1 MKFSDHFI
9 DQRVIIRAGGAPQT
23 QPIVVAA
30 RNATPRDR
38 SWLTFSG
45 QVWHGGAVSTEHRVA
60 ETTTFSTSRPS
71 NRRRL
76 RRQLVRNVHFHMV
89 GNSQS
94 PSIVTEV
101 LKHSLSQSDQ
111 RLNELRVLDL
121 GAGNGI
127 VGEELKALRGIEWVK
142 TVA

>member
-1 MKFSDHFI
+1 MSEWVFPTRSGTPYDRNNVRRRGFLRALRASRLGGYFTVTDRREVKFSDHFI

-89 GNSQS
+89 GNIH
-94 PSIVTEV
+94 PP
-101 LKHSLSQSDQ
+101 
-111 RLNELRVLDL
+111 
-121 GAGNGI
+121 
-127 VGEELKALRGIEWVK
+127 
-142 TVA
+142 

>member
-89 GNSQS
+89 GNTRLHPHAVEQ
-94 PSIVTEV
+94 PRPDCGRQWPVKGTGEAMNAIEE
-101 LKHSLSQSDQ
+101 DQ
-111 RLNELRVLDL
+111 E
-121 GAGNGI
+121 
-127 VGEELKALRGIEWVK
+127 
-142 TVA
+142 

>member
-60 ETTTFSTSRPS
+60 EMTTFSTSRP
-71 NRRRL
+71 L
-76 RRQLVRNVHFHMV
+76 E
-89 GNSQS
+89 S
-94 PSIVTEV
+94 PSVASTTGQ
-101 LKHSLSQSDQ
+101 KRALSHG
-111 RLNELRVLDL
+111 R
-121 GAGNGI
+121 
-127 VGEELKALRGIEWVK
+127 
-142 TVA
+142 